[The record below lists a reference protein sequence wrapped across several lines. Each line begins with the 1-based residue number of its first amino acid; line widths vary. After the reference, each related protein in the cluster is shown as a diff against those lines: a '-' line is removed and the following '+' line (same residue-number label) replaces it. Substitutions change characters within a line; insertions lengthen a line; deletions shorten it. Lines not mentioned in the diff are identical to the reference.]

1 MKYTNVLLSS
11 VIVLGSLGTLSTA
24 TASSSLHTSDKIAHI
39 VANSTSVNSSTY
51 QSISKFEK
59 TKGSNKIVWR
69 GDDITITANT
79 LKQDAAADFE
89 QNIIDTIV
97 VTHGKEKHTLQ
108 TGDFEVKLLDITSV
122 AVSPSNEWITIQVE
136 KSAGSNLILM
146 NLKTGK
152 YTIINE
158 RLEKAG
164 KQNVET
170 LSSYN
175 WSPKE
180 DIIAFSYG
188 STDKSTLAIYDTK
201 KDSVVYLPRAT
212 NYISTGLILWH
223 KNGKNIDYISEYPSD
238 QWILFRYDTGSK
250 KVKPVKKITKKEF
263 QQWFRLDK
271 YSKK

>member
-11 VIVLGSLGTLSTA
+11 VFVLGSMGTLSS
-24 TASSSLHTSDKIAHI
+24 ASASFHTSDKIAH
-39 VANSTSVNSSTY
+39 VAAKSTSVNASTY

-59 TKGSNKIVWR
+59 TISSNKIIWK
-69 GDDITITANT
+69 DDNTSITANT
-79 LKQDAAADFE
+79 LKLDAADFE

-108 TGDFEVKLLDITSV
+108 TGDFEVKLLDITSIV
-122 AVSPSNEWITIQVE
+122 KSPSNEWIAIQVE

-170 LSSYN
+170 ISSYN

-188 STDKSTLAIYDTK
+188 NTEKSTLAIYDTK

-223 KNGKNIDYISEYPSD
+223 KNGKSIDYISEYPSD

-263 QQWFRLDK
+263 QQWFKLDEYPTK
-271 YSKK
+271 

>member
-11 VIVLGSLGTLSTA
+11 VIVLSMGTLSTA
-24 TASSSLHTSDKIAHI
+24 SASFHTLDKSVAPIA
-39 VANSTSVNSSTY
+39 AKSTSVNSSTY
-51 QSISKFEK
+51 QSIPRFEK
-59 TKGSNKIVWR
+59 TIGSNKIVWK
-69 GDDITITANT
+69 GDNITITANT
-79 LKQDAAADFE
+79 LKLDAAANFE

-108 TGDFEVKLLDITSV
+108 TGDFEVKLLNITSV
-122 AVSPSNEWITIQVE
+122 AQSPSNEWIAIQVE
-136 KSAGSNLILM
+136 KSAGSNLILV
-146 NLKTGK
+146 NFKTGK
-152 YTIINE
+152 YTILNE

-164 KQNVET
+164 KQDVET
-170 LSSYN
+170 ISSYN

-188 STDKSTLAIYDTK
+188 NTEKSTLAIYDTK

-223 KNGKNIDYISEYPSD
+223 KNGKSIDYISEYPSD

-250 KVKPVKKITKKEF
+250 KVKPVKKISRKEF
-263 QQWFRLDK
+263 QQWLKLDK
-271 YSKK
+271 

>member
-1 MKYTNVLLSS
+1 MKYANVLLSS

-24 TASSSLHTSDKIAHI
+24 SSSLHTSDKIAHI
-39 VANSTSVNSSTY
+39 AANSTSVNSSTY

-79 LKQDAAADFE
+79 LKLDVAADFE

-108 TGDFEVKLLDITSV
+108 TGDFEVKLLDISSV
-122 AVSPSNEWITIQVE
+122 AESPSNEWVAIQVE
-136 KSAGSNLILM
+136 KSAGSNLILV
-146 NLKTGK
+146 NLKTGN

-170 LSSYN
+170 ISSYN

-212 NYISTGLILWH
+212 NYISTGLILWY

-250 KVKPVKKITKKEF
+250 KVKPVKRITKKEF
-263 QQWFRLDK
+263 QQWFKLDK
-271 YSKK
+271 YPTK

>member
-11 VIVLGSLGTLSTA
+11 VIVLGSMGTLSTA
-24 TASSSLHTSDKIAHI
+24 SSSFHTSDKIAHI
-39 VANSTSVNSSTY
+39 AAGSTSVNASTY
-51 QSISKFEK
+51 QNISKFEK
-59 TKGSNKIVWR
+59 TISSNKIVWK
-69 GDDITITANT
+69 GDNTSITANI
-79 LKQDAAADFE
+79 LKLDAAADFE
-89 QNIIDTIV
+89 QNIIDTIA

-108 TGDFEVKLLDITSV
+108 TGDFEVKLLDITSI
-122 AVSPSNEWITIQVE
+122 AQSPSNEWVAIQVE
-136 KSAGSNLILM
+136 KSAGSNLILV
-146 NLKTGK
+146 NLKTGN

-170 LSSYN
+170 ISSYN

-188 STDKSTLAIYDTK
+188 STEKSTLAIYDTK

-223 KNGKNIDYISEYPSD
+223 KNGKNMDYISEYPSD

-250 KVKPVKKITKKEF
+250 KVKPVKKITQKEF
-263 QQWFRLDK
+263 QQWFKLDK
-271 YSKK
+271 YSTT

>member
-24 TASSSLHTSDKIAHI
+24 SSSLHTSDKIAHI
-39 VANSTSVNSSTY
+39 AANSTSVNSSTY

-79 LKQDAAADFE
+79 LKLDAAADFE

-108 TGDFEVKLLDITSV
+108 TGDFEVKLLDISSV
-122 AVSPSNEWITIQVE
+122 AESPSNEWVAIQVE

-146 NLKTGK
+146 NLKTGN

-158 RLEKAG
+158 RLETAG

-170 LSSYN
+170 ISSYN

-188 STDKSTLAIYDTK
+188 STEKSTLAIYDTK

-223 KNGKNIDYISEYPSD
+223 ENGKSMDYISEYPSD
-238 QWILFRYDTGSK
+238 QWILFRYDIGIK
-250 KVKPVKKITKKEF
+250 KVKPVKRITKKEF
-263 QQWFRLDK
+263 QQWFKLDK
-271 YSKK
+271 YPAK

>member
-24 TASSSLHTSDKIAHI
+24 SSSFHTSDKVAHI
-39 VANSTSVNSSTY
+39 AVDSTSVNSSTY
-51 QSISKFEK
+51 QSIPKLKK
-59 TKGSNKIVWR
+59 TTGSNKIVWK
-69 GDDITITANT
+69 GDNITITANI
-79 LKQDAAADFE
+79 LKLDAAADFE

-97 VTHGKEKHTLQ
+97 VTHDKEKYTLQ

-122 AVSPSNEWITIQVE
+122 VKSPSNQWIAIQVE

-170 LSSYN
+170 ISSYN

-188 STDKSTLAIYDTK
+188 NTEKSTLAIYDTK

-212 NYISTGLILWH
+212 NYISTGLVLWH
-223 KNGKNIDYISEYPSD
+223 KNGKIMDYISEYPSD
-238 QWILFRYDTGSK
+238 QWILCRYDTGSK
-250 KVKPVKKITKKEF
+250 KVKPVKRITKKEF
-263 QQWFRLDK
+263 QQWFKLDK
-271 YSKK
+271 YPTS